1 MNDFAGFNENVAI
14 DTTTTEGFKQFLGK
28 TIRSKSSLENTSGMA
43 YFWAKF
49 TEDGISYGA
58 GTESTGSFIHTTF
71 LSKSA
76 LNDKVAKFDGK
87 AGTDGVTQEGT
98 ITFADNGT
106 SITSIT
112 VKFTKGTS
120 YEGQTID
127 CQFVNE

>member
-1 MNDFAGFNENVAI
+1 MQGIQQNESL
-14 DTTTTEGFKQFLGK
+14 TTLLGK
-28 TIRSKSSLENTSGMA
+28 TIRSRNPITEPSYYL
-43 YFWAKF
+43 WAKF
-49 TEDGISYGA
+49 TENGISYGA
-58 GTESTGSFIHTTF
+58 GTESTGSFNQTTF
-71 LSKSA
+71 LQKSA
-76 LNDKVAKFDGK
+76 LSDKVAKFDGK

-98 ITFADNGT
+98 ITFADNET